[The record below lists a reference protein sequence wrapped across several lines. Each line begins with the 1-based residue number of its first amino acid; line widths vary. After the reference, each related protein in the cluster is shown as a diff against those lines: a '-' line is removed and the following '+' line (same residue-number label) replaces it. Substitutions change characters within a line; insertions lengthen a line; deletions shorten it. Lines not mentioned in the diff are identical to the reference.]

1 MKILVTVGS
10 GSYDSLITNLDFSM
24 NPNNFDVLFQIG
36 EGKYLPKK
44 HPYER
49 FIPNLANRY
58 HEFDL
63 IISHCG
69 AGTVFECLV
78 SRIPIIVIPNTERS
92 DKHQLDLAKYL
103 YLNNICKVL
112 YSVDDVTDNIGNYS
126 HEIYSEYKYQSFFGA
141 DFILAKILE

>member
-10 GSYDSLITNLDFSM
+10 GSYDSLITSLDRSLD
-24 NPNNFDVLFQIG
+24 PNNFDVLFQIG
-36 EGKYLPKK
+36 EGKYIPRK

-49 FIPNLANRY
+49 FISNLANLY

-78 SRIPIIVIPNTERS
+78 SRIPIMVIPNTERS

-103 YLNNICKVL
+103 KVNNFCQVL
-112 YSVDDVTDNIGNYS
+112 YSIDDVVNNIESYSRVNYM
-126 HEIYSEYKYQSFFGA
+126 EYKFQSFFGT